1 MLAAA
6 AALVL
11 HARAYLP
18 FLSDDALMSLRYAAR
33 LLGGHGLTWTAGPPV
48 EGYSN
53 GLWVLL
59 VALAGAAGAPR
70 YDALVWF
77 RRDSPALGIERRAG
91 RVRVPA
97 HFLNAFP
104 HTAAELLDGRLV
116 ASVQAGRPAGVAVP
130 RLRGRWRAEVRSSG
144 PVTATVEPARGAVR
158 VVLATESEVP
168 VFVEAVV
175 LTRLPEAAPAR

>member
-18 FLSDDALMSLRYAAR
+18 FLSDDALISLRYAAR
-33 LLGGHGLTWTAGPPV
+33 LLGGYGLTCTAGPTI

-70 YDALVWF
+70 YDALVRF

-144 PVTATVEPARGAVR
+144 PPRRPTGLKQIISWANYSQPGAEAPATATA
-158 VVLATESEVP
+158 ESTGSAL
-168 VFVEAVV
+168 FQ
-175 LTRLPEAAPAR
+175 